1 MWWNSYQIKLNIGS
15 LRKFFVGSN
24 ISLMDLWIV
33 ALGLHRWQTKR
44 IQYIHG
50 KKNQDFKLSSRC
62 HSQISSQIQE
72 VSVLVAVWLIELVDC
87 PSWESEANL
96 WWGLVSY
103 FVDFYHRPKVCV
115 FVCECVCAHARIVC
129 VWVRTP
135 EKEWKEVV
143 NCQIFFPLGNASL
156 GRNMAPSPPL
166 SKMKAMRDRREEGRR
181 ETWKEG

>member
-33 ALGLHRWQTKR
+33 ALGLHRWRTKR

-103 FVDFYHRPKVCV
+103 FVDFYHRPKVCGSQDCLDHFNPTDNETLLIRKYWLD
-115 FVCECVCAHARIVC
+115 FVCKQTNQHPYCLCIDIWLFILLAIFVKWHA
-129 VWVRTP
+129 
-135 EKEWKEVV
+135 E
-143 NCQIFFPLGNASL
+143 AST
-156 GRNMAPSPPL
+156 
-166 SKMKAMRDRREEGRR
+166 E
-181 ETWKEG
+181 